1 MKNTPPMTRILIAEP
16 DEGLR
21 ILLTEELLEEG
32 YDVIPVPPE
41 ALWERLRTERPHL
54 VLMGLGDRDRL
65 RRQGLQPEGLPVLVY
80 GRSPVEPLGGWDPK
94 TSGAATTELD
104 LKEIKAKVREL
115 LEGWGSSGPPPAGI
129 SNEPYPNLPQD
140 QMHFDFSGGDGG

>member
-1 MKNTPPMTRILIAEP
+1 MKTIPPMTRILIAEP
-16 DEGLR
+16 DDGLR

-32 YDVIPVPPE
+32 YDVIPIPPDV
-41 ALWERLRTERPHL
+41 LWERLRTERPHL

-65 RRQGLQPEGLPVLVY
+65 QSQGLQPEGLPVLVY
-80 GRSPVEPLGGWDPK
+80 GRSPGDPPK
-94 TSGAATTELD
+94 GEDPEAPGAATAELD

-129 SNEPYPNLPQD
+129 SNDPYPKLPHD
-140 QMHFDFSGGDGG
+140 QLHFDFSGGDGG